1 VKLIAKIVAAGL
13 LVLIIGMLVFLLPAH
28 LQVREVSPDLPS
40 DESLRELLRADNAPV
55 RVSYISTSSQRY
67 EGGLLGHNSVFIEW
81 ANGDLVMIDAGMDEP
96 QALEFGELMQSLN
109 GGEDPILFGSISQLL
124 GEDVSRVKAVG
135 FTHLHI
141 DHTQGLLNF
150 CDARGAGALS
160 LQLDYQRE
168 LHNFNTEEG
177 GDIVAQSCL
186 RPLDITGAGLVGVDQ
201 FPGLAMYPL
210 GGHTPGST
218 LFAVADGDRLLLF
231 TGDITNSKS
240 DLVNNIDKSAIYSY
254 LLVPENTTRTAQL
267 REWLRKLDN
276 NDDMQ
281 VVVSHDIQ
289 DMAEILQP
297 Y

>member
-1 VKLIAKIVAAGL
+1 MKSFVRIVSAGL
-13 LVLIIGMLVFLLPAH
+13 LILVIGLLVFLLPAH
-28 LQVREVSPDLPS
+28 LQVRKVSPDLPS
-40 DESLRELLRADNAPV
+40 DESLLALLSVDNAPV
-55 RVSYISTSSQRY
+55 RVSYIPTSAQRY
-67 EGGLLGHNSVFIEW
+67 EGGLLGHSSVFIEW

-96 QALEFGELMQSLN
+96 QALEFGELMQSLS
-109 GGEDPILFGSISQLL
+109 GGEEPVVFGTISQLL

-141 DHTQGLLNF
+141 DHTQGLINF
-150 CDARGAGALS
+150 CEARGAGALS

-186 RPLDITGAGLVGVDQ
+186 RPLDISGAGLVGVDQ

-218 LFAVADGDRLLLF
+218 LFVVADGDRLLLF

-240 DLVNNIDKSAIYSY
+240 DLVNNKGKSAIYSY

-276 NDDMQ
+276 NDDIQ

-289 DMAEILQP
+289 NMAEVLQP

>member
-1 VKLIAKIVAAGL
+1 VKSIAKIVAAGL
-13 LVLIIGMLVFLLPAH
+13 LILVIGLLVFLLPAH

-67 EGGLLGHNSVFIEW
+67 EGGLLG
-81 ANGDLVMIDAGMDEP
+81 
-96 QALEFGELMQSLN
+96 
-109 GGEDPILFGSISQLL
+109 
-124 GEDVSRVKAVG
+124 EDVSRVKAVG

-141 DHTQGLLNF
+141 DHTQGLINF

-177 GDIVAQSCL
+177 DDIVAQSCL

-240 DLVNNIDKSAIYSY
+240 DLVNNKGKTVIYSY

-267 REWLRKLDN
+267 REWLRRLDN

>member
-1 VKLIAKIVAAGL
+1 MKLIAKILAAGL
-13 LVLIIGMLVFLLPAH
+13 LILITGLLVFLLPAH

-55 RVSYISTSSQRY
+55 RVSYIATSSQRY

-81 ANGDLVMIDAGMDEP
+81 ANGDLVMIDAGMDKP
-96 QALEFGELMQSLN
+96 QALEFGELMQSLS
-109 GGEDPILFGSISQLL
+109 GGEDPIVLGTISQLL

-240 DLVNNIDKSAIYSY
+240 DLVNNKDKSAIYSY